1 MNFIII
7 IGLTT
12 FILLCGV
19 LFNVLRIKKR
29 KKRKKKKITK
39 AFTIKFKTLR
49 IGVIGAGAMGTFL
62 SSLVERTG
70 AKIVVVHDIKR
81 EAAEKLANERKEAVA
96 TTELNKL
103 FDTPM
108 DGLLVCTIPTAR
120 IEPIKRACEKNIHLF
135 IEKPPAH
142 DLVGGRECLYA
153 IKKSGIIA
161 AVGFQLRYDSR
172 YELLKQLIKGHD
184 VHMARTVFTIGHYLD
199 FQVSP
204 WFLQKKV
211 SRGPI
216 ADSAIHLLDCVRYIF
231 DNSRPTL
238 AAAIGVKNMAPDH
251 TEFDTENAL
260 QLMYKL
266 DNGVIGVHTNHC
278 GHEKLHFDLEL
289 IGPHLR
295 LKANMTDPTISGI
308 IKGKEI
314 NEFPPKVNKLGGLD
328 KVEAW
333 IKAIDTGNRGYIR
346 SDYAESLNTQA
357 LVDAAIKSQTT
368 HCVEIA
374 EKV

>member
-19 LFNVLRIKKR
+19 LFNVLRIKKKR
-29 KKRKKKKITK
+29 KKRKNAK
-39 AFTIKFKTLR
+39 AFTIKSKTLR
-49 IGVIGAGAMGTFL
+49 IGVIGAGQMGTVL
-62 SSLVERTG
+62 SGLVERTG
-70 AKIVVVHDIKR
+70 AKIVVVHDIKH
-81 EAAEKLANERKEAVA
+81 EAAEKLANERKGAVA

-135 IEKPPAH
+135 IEKPPAY

-153 IKKSGIIA
+153 IKKSRIMA
-161 AVGFQLRYDSR
+161 AVGFQLRYDPR

-184 VHMARTVFTIGHYLD
+184 VHLVRTVCTVGFYLD
-199 FQVSP
+199 FQISP

-211 SRGPI
+211 SGGPI
-216 ADSAIHLLDCVRYIF
+216 TDQAIHLLDCVRYVF

-238 AAAIGVKNMAPDH
+238 AAAIGIKNMAPDR
-251 TEFDTENAL
+251 TDFDAENAL

-278 GHEKLHFDLEL
+278 GHEKVHFDLEL

-295 LKANMTDPTISGI
+295 LKANMTEPTIRGI
-308 IKGKEI
+308 IKGNEI
-314 NEFPPKVNKLGGLD
+314 NEVPPKVNKLGGLD
-328 KVEAW
+328 KVDAW
-333 IKAIDTGNRGYIR
+333 LKAIDTGNRGYIR
-346 SDYAESLNTQA
+346 SDYAEALNTQA
-357 LVDAAIKSQTT
+357 LVDAATKSQTT
-368 HCVEIA
+368 HRVEIA